1 MYIYIKNENIPYGT
15 GENIC
20 KQIYKYLQSNKELVL
35 GISGVLENSQKSS
48 VKNKQSTRKQN
59 KKHFSYKMGQRCE
72 QTFHGRG
79 DTGGKQAHKRNCY

>member
-48 VKNKQSTRKQN
+48 GENNNSKNSKR
-59 KKHFSYKMGQRCE
+59 FE
-72 QTFHGRG
+72 QTLQQ
-79 DTGGKQAHKRNCY
+79 TGYKDGT